1 MVYKHQQKD
10 RLMKRRHSRSGL
22 PLGIHKLSEIDLAGE
37 AGENTALAKILQTRE
52 VRQTLSHVLPDVLNV
67 LAKDSKVGKFIMK
80 MVGKLLNR
88 LLARP
93 HDIFEEN
100 ELSLLFSDD
109 AFIKNIGEPLPDIIN
124 GLFDIIVTLTKTIEE
139 MPAAEKKAVF
149 GDVILKIATGQ
160 TGEIITQ
167 SCRIIN
173 DIHKEDPLFFTN
185 ALAPGFQKWVESVDF
200 GEIREMFDT
209 SAEDGRAFI
218 TMAND
223 VLWQYPAKVVLLLS
237 LLPSLAN
244 LITDTLDISVGKLNE
259 LPPDMLTDVVLSF
272 AREINTHSVAGM
284 LNQLTEIVRK
294 IHTGS
299 ALLGEP
305 GAPQLPK
312 VLLNMIEEIVDKTD
326 PITLW
331 KAKIA
336 LAETGATIDQAI
348 TEAVNS
354 QPSFKQLSM
363 IKGPEIT
370 NIRLKSLN
378 QKLAIWESVDDD
390 EMAKSM
396 AQHLAAYDV
405 QEIAEV
411 VNNALRIINRLGD
424 ERSAIFTEF
433 AAQLTNAIDDYE
445 LAETAKR
452 VFNGV
457 SKEFKPIARA
467 VVPGLVTWICDVINP
482 EDDEYEEDAARA
494 RDALRSL
501 FATEEV

>member
-1 MVYKHQQKD
+1 
-10 RLMKRRHSRSGL
+10 MKRLHSRSGL

-37 AGENTALAKILQTRE
+37 TGKNTALSKMLQTRE
-52 VRQTLSHVLPDVLNV
+52 VRQTLSSVLPDVLTV
-67 LAKDSKVGKFIMK
+67 LAKDSKIGKFIMK
-80 MVGKLLNR
+80 AVGKLLTR
-88 LLARP
+88 LLTRP
-93 HDIFEEN
+93 HDIFEKK
-100 ELSLLFSDD
+100 ELQLLFEDET
-109 AFIKNIGEPLPDIIN
+109 FIRNIGEPLPEIIN

-139 MPAAEKKAVF
+139 MPAAEKKEVF
-149 GDVILKIATGQ
+149 GDVISKIATGQ
-160 TGEIITQ
+160 TGEIITWG
-167 SCRIIN
+167 CRIIN
-173 DIHKEDPLFFTN
+173 DIHKEDPEFFTN

-209 SAEDGRAFI
+209 SAEDGRAFVK
-218 TMAND
+218 MANE
-223 VLWQYPAKVVLLLS
+223 VMWQYPAKVVMLLS
-237 LLPSLAN
+237 LLPSLVN

-272 AREINTHSVAGM
+272 AREINTDSVANV

-312 VLLNMIEEIVDKTD
+312 VLSKMIEDIVDQTD

-336 LAETGATIDQAI
+336 LAETKATIDQAV
-348 TEAVNS
+348 AASVSSKPN
-354 QPSFKQLSM
+354 FKHLSM
-363 IKGPEIT
+363 IMGPEIT

-378 QKLAIWESVDDD
+378 TRMAQWDAEDDE
-390 EMAKSM
+390 EMAKSF
-396 AQHLAAYDV
+396 AQHLAAYDL
-405 QEIAEV
+405 QEIGEV
-411 VNNALRIINRLGD
+411 INNALRIINRIGD
-424 ERSAIFTEF
+424 EKPAIFTEF
-433 AAQLTNAIDDYE
+433 AAQLTNAIDDFE

-452 VFNGV
+452 FFNGV

-467 VVPGLVTWICDVINP
+467 VVPGLVTWICDVIKP
-482 EDDEYEEDAARA
+482 EDDEYEDDAARA

>member
-1 MVYKHQQKD
+1 
-10 RLMKRRHSRSGL
+10 MKRRHSRSGL

-37 AGENTALAKILQTRE
+37 AGENTALAKILRTRE

-80 MVGKLLNR
+80 MVGKLLGR
-88 LLARP
+88 LLSRP
-93 HDIFEEN
+93 EDVFEEN
-100 ELSLLFSDD
+100 DLVLLFKDE
-109 AFIKNIGEPLPDIIN
+109 AFIKNLGAPMPDIIN
-124 GLFDIIVTLTKTIEE
+124 GLFDVILSMVKTIEE
-139 MPAAEKKAVF
+139 RPTDTKAFAEM
-149 GDVILKIATGQ
+149 ISKISTGQ
-160 TGEIITQ
+160 TGELITRL
-167 SCRIIN
+167 CRIIN
-173 DIHKEDPLFFTN
+173 DIHKEDPEFF
-185 ALAPGFQKWVESVDF
+185 AKAMEPGFKKWIESVDF

-209 SAEDGRAFI
+209 SAEDGRAFVK
-218 TMAND
+218 MAND

-237 LLPSLAN
+237 LLPSLVN

-272 AREINTHSVAGM
+272 AKEINSTSVAGM

-299 ALLGEP
+299 RLLGEP

-312 VLLNMIEEIVDKTD
+312 VLSNMIEEIVAQTD

-336 LAETGATIDQAI
+336 LAETGVTIDQAM

-354 QPSFKQLSM
+354 KPAFKQLSM

-378 QKLAIWESVDDD
+378 QKLAAWESVDDD

-396 AQHLAAYDV
+396 AQHISAYDV

-424 ERSAIFTEF
+424 ERPAIFTEF
-433 AAQLTNAIDDYE
+433 AAQLVNAVDDYE

-452 VFNGV
+452 FFNGV
-457 SKEFKPIARA
+457 SKEFKPMARA
-467 VVPGLVTWICDVINP
+467 VVPGLVTWICDVIKP
-482 EDDEYEEDAARA
+482 EDDEYEDDAAKA
-494 RDALRSL
+494 REALSSL